1 MKIPDE
7 VLLNKEL
14 ELERVKE
21 EVEALRIAAQLLR
34 DKEDPSPAPPKKR
47 AKVLRM
53 PS

>member
-1 MKIPDE
+1 MKSADE

-14 ELERVKE
+14 ELEKVKE

-34 DKEDPSPAPPKKR
+34 DKEDPTPVAPRKP

-53 PS
+53 P